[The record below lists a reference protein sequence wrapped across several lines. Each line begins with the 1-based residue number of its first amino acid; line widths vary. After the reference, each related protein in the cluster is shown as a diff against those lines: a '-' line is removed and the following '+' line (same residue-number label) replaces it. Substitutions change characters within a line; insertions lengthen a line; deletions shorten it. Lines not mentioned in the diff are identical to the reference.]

1 MKMHAIY
8 DRSGRIIAGNIPSPG
23 PAGEFNPLAIG
34 AAHHGPNPP
43 RPMIKEGSDYQE
55 GVFEVPDEL
64 TLLTPADLTRTMEH
78 VTVDLKEKK
87 LKVAKVI
94 RTSL

>member
-1 MKMHAIY
+1 MKMIAIY
-8 DRSGRIIAGNIPSPG
+8 DRNGRIIAGNIPSPG
-23 PAGEFNPLAIG
+23 PTGEFNTLSMG
-34 AAHHGPNPP
+34 AAHHGPI

>member
-1 MKMHAIY
+1 MKIHAIY
-8 DRSGRIIAGNIPSPG
+8 DKSGRIIAGNIPSPG
-23 PAGEFNPLAIG
+23 PFAEFNPLAIG
-34 AAHHGPNPP
+34 AAHHGPGP
-43 RPMIKEGSDYQE
+43 RPMITEGSDYLE